1 MEWSGKQGYN
11 DAPQQEWYSDLT
23 GKHAGN
29 VKNYG
34 NLTFLRIFDAGH
46 MVS

>member
-11 DAPQQEWYSDLT
+11 EAPQQEWYSDLT

-29 VKNYG
+29 VKTFG

-46 MVS
+46 MV